1 MIFLAGLGIISML
14 FSPKQGIV
22 IRGILNAANKKF
34 IKKYHYLIHVYSTNE
49 IYDIDSDTK
58 MLLLKKKYIHEDGSL
73 TDLGM
78 KKADKV
84 FQGGVR

>member
-1 MIFLAGLGIISML
+1 M
-14 FSPKQGIV
+14 
-22 IRGILNAANKKF
+22 
-34 IKKYHYLIHVYSTNE
+34 IHVYSTNE
-49 IYDIDSDTK
+49 IYDIDLDTK
-58 MLLLKKKYIHEDGSL
+58 MLLLKKKYINEDGSL